1 MQEMNHDDGID
12 CLFRIGEVAEMFE
25 CSIRTLRLYD
35 KMGLFTP
42 AHVDPETGYRHYTAD
57 QMPLLNTILVLKGI
71 GFHLLEIRD
80 LLVHGM
86 AEELLIERLERKREA
101 LDGEMEILRFKQEN
115 VQRILAAVR
124 AHALEEV
131 PATDPSTRQ
140 AECSLSA
147 PRSQEAPQSG
157 ASEQATPRMMDEA
170 YRMSRLICLENIKL
184 DHTLS
189 EVLWL

>member
-1 MQEMNHDDGID
+1 MPET
-12 CLFRIGEVAEMFE
+12 LTVGEVAEMFE

-57 QMPLLNTILVLKGI
+57 QLPLLNTILVLKGI

-86 AEELLIERLERKREA
+86 AQDLLVERLENKREA
-101 LDGEMEILRFKQEN
+101 LEGEMEILRFKQEN
-115 VQRILAAVR
+115 VQRILDAVH
-124 AHALEEV
+124 AHASE
-131 PATDPSTRQ
+131 ADPSPVFT
-140 AECSLSA
+140 ADDA
-147 PRSQEAPQSG
+147 PTAMKADRASSSMQPGADPRHEATGQPAARG
-157 ASEQATPRMMDEA
+157 MDEA

>member
-1 MQEMNHDDGID
+1 MKSQENDMD
-12 CLFRIGEVAEMFE
+12 CLFRIGEVAEMFD

-42 AHVDPETGYRHYTAD
+42 AHVDPDTGYRHYMAD
-57 QMPLLNTILVLKGI
+57 QMPLLNTILVLRVV

-80 LLVHGM
+80 LLRNGM
-86 AEELLIERLERKREA
+86 ETRLLLDRLEHKRET
-101 LDGEMEILRFKQEN
+101 LEGEMEVLRFKQEN
-115 VQRILAAVR
+115 VQRILDAVR
-124 AHALEEV
+124 
-131 PATDPSTRQ
+131 TTMTRQ
-140 AECSLSA
+140 DTM
-147 PRSQEAPQSG
+147 PEAPASPPPPAG
-157 ASEQATPRMMDEA
+157 ASAEPGDIHAPKPMDEA

>member
-1 MQEMNHDDGID
+1 MDSQGNDMD
-12 CLFRIGEVAEMFE
+12 CLFRIGEVAEMFD

-35 KMGLFTP
+35 KMALFAP

-57 QMPLLNTILVLKGI
+57 QLPILNTILVLKGI
-71 GFHLLEIRD
+71 GFHLLEIRE
-80 LLVHGM
+80 LLQHGM
-86 AEELLIERLERKREA
+86 AVHLLIDRLERKREA

-115 VQRILAAVR
+115 VQRILDAVR
-124 AHALEEV
+124 AHA
-131 PATDPSTRQ
+131 D
-140 AECSLSA
+140 
-147 PRSQEAPQSG
+147 
-157 ASEQATPRMMDEA
+157 ASEPPPRRTGDDRPPEPRAMDEA